1 MGWIVRIIGT
11 LIAVLIVVVVLV
23 GAVLFFLPAEHY
35 ARIAADQFEEATG
48 RETLIEGDV
57 RLAFWP
63 ELGFRTGTVT
73 IANAEWSG
81 SGPMFK
87 AQGLSVGVDPLT
99 LFGGDLRIT
108 RIEAVAPEILLET
121 AKDGQSNW
129 QIAAAGAGTG
139 RAAAV
144 FQDALPSD
152 LALDEAVI
160 LDGRISIVDHATDDR
175 LDLSGVNLNMSM
187 PDLRGMAEFE
197 LSAEMNGQPFTAKGT
212 VRDLA
217 ALIGNSAVPVSI
229 DLSAGGSEI
238 MLEGNAGF
246 SPLTIDGR
254 LDSDLSDLPA
264 ILALAGLETR
274 DLPVIVGRDAS
285 LGGDVMLSD
294 SGVFTLDNGR
304 ATLGNQDEGNRIDL
318 TGVSLSLQLPD
329 QDGKVNFELETSM
342 NGQALA
348 ATGTIGDVTVLAGTD
363 PVPLSLE
370 LATAGN
376 RIAFEGNAG
385 HSPLVVR
392 GRLDAD
398 IADMTALL
406 AFSGQEA
413 PGLQQFIGD
422 GALLSG
428 EVTLNGSGELTLHE
442 GRIAFGNQDEGNRI
456 DLTGVNLG
464 LRLPDQGGKVHFEIE
479 TSMNGQ
485 ALAARGTIG
494 DVTALAGT
502 EPVPLSLELAT
513 AGNRI
518 VLEGHASPGLP
529 TVSGRLDADIRDA
542 AALLALWGKAAPGLQ
557 QIVGSNALVSG
568 EVALTDTGEFTLG
581 GGRIAFGDPDR
592 GKRMDLSG
600 VDLSIR
606 YPGPDDTA
614 DFNLEAEMNGHAF
627 TANGAVRD
635 VSALS
640 GNRAVPVSLR
650 VEAGDNRIRFEGDSR
665 FAPLAATGRLNA
677 EIADMA
683 SLLALAGRETPGILQ
698 VVGRDASLG
707 GDLTLGESGE
717 FGLSDGALRL
727 GQNVVTGDLAFR
739 PGKRPMLSA
748 QIAGGVL
755 DFSPLVIA
763 AGLVSQV
770 RSAPGGAEPGWPRTQ
785 IDVSWLQS
793 FDARV
798 TFSAESLDLG
808 KIGLGPTR
816 ATITNDTGRA
826 VVEFSELAAFGGSI
840 AGSFVINSRGG
851 LSARANLLG
860 RNLDLQSLLTEL
872 AGYDRLTARGA
883 LEVNLLAIGNSVHE
897 LMGSLSGTVALS
909 FGRGEY
915 RGLDLV
921 GALRDLDL
929 GSLGEGRTTRFD
941 SIDASFTV
949 DGGVARNDDLVLQSP
964 QLFVS
969 GRGRFGIGSR
979 TIDYRASASLL
990 NESSETE
997 RTVPLIISGNWEDP
1011 KYELDVAEVLRHELL
1026 RKAPE
1031 IEDKA
1036 KEAVERKIEE
1046 ELGSPIE
1053 GLDQVEE
1060 ALKEQL
1066 KDQAR
1071 ERILDLLGGGN

>member
-11 LIAVLIVVVVLV
+11 LIAVLIVIVVLV

-35 ARIAADQFEEATG
+35 ARIAANQFEEATG

-63 ELGFRTGTVT
+63 ELGFRTGAVTV
-73 IANAEWSG
+73 ANAEWSS

-87 AQGLSVGVDPLT
+87 AQGLSVGVDPRT

-121 AKDGQSNW
+121 ATNGQSNW
-129 QIAAAGAGTG
+129 QIEASEAGTG

-144 FQDALPSD
+144 LQDALPRD
-152 LALDEAVI
+152 FALDEAVI
-160 LDGRISIVDHATDDR
+160 SDGRISIVDHAADDR
-175 LDLSGVNLNMSM
+175 LDLSGVHLSMRM
-187 PDLRGMAEFE
+187 PDLSGMAEFE
-197 LSAEMNGQPFTAKGT
+197 LRAEMNGQPFTAKGT
-212 VRDLA
+212 VRDVA
-217 ALIGNSAVPVSI
+217 ALIGSSAVPVSI
-229 DLSAGGSEI
+229 DLAAGGSEFR
-238 MLEGNAGF
+238 LEGDAGF

-274 DLPVIVGRDAS
+274 DLPEIVGRDAS
-285 LGGDVMLSD
+285 LSGDVKLSD
-294 SGVFTLDNGR
+294 SGVFTLGGGR
-304 ATLGNQDEGNRIDL
+304 AAFGNQDEGNRIEL
-318 TGVSLSLQLPD
+318 SGVNLSLQLPD
-329 QDGKVNFELETSM
+329 QSGMVPFEIETSV

-348 ATGTIGDVTVLAGTD
+348 AKGTIGDVTALAGSGAVPMSIEFSMAGNRIAFEGEAGHDPLEVRGRLDAEIADMTPLLALSGQEAQGLQQFVGDGALLKGEVTLDGSGEFTLRDGQVAFGNRDEGKRIDLTGVNLSLQLPDQGGMLHFELETSLNGQALAASGTIGNVTDLAGTD

-376 RIAFEGNAG
+376 RIVFEGTS
-385 HSPLVVR
+385 SPRPLTAS
-392 GRLDAD
+392 GRLDAEIRD
-398 IADMTALL
+398 AAGLL
-406 AFSGQEA
+406 ALSGQEA
-413 PGLQQFIGD
+413 PGL
-422 GALLSG
+422 
-428 EVTLNGSGELTLHE
+428 
-442 GRIAFGNQDEGNRI
+442 R
-456 DLTGVNLG
+456 
-464 LRLPDQGGKVHFEIE
+464 
-479 TSMNGQ
+479 
-485 ALAARGTIG
+485 
-494 DVTALAGT
+494 
-502 EPVPLSLELAT
+502 
-513 AGNRI
+513 
-518 VLEGHASPGLP
+518 
-529 TVSGRLDADIRDA
+529 
-542 AALLALWGKAAPGLQ
+542 
-557 QIVGSNALVSG
+557 QIVGNNALVSG
-568 EVALTDTGEFTLG
+568 EIALTDTGEFTLG

-592 GKRMDLSG
+592 GSRTDLSG

-606 YPGPDDTA
+606 YPGPGGTA
-614 DFNLEAEMNGHAF
+614 DFNLQAELNGQAF
-627 TANGAVRD
+627 TASGAIRD

-650 VEAGDNRIRFEGDSR
+650 VEAGDNRLRFEGDSR
-665 FAPLAATGRLNA
+665 FAPLAASGRLNA
-677 EIADMA
+677 EISDMA
-683 SLLALAGRETPGILQ
+683 SLLALSGRETPGILQ
-698 VVGRDASLG
+698 LASRDASLDG
-707 GDLTLGESGE
+707 NLTLAESGE
-717 FGLSDGALRL
+717 FGLSDGVLRL
-727 GQNVVTGDLAFR
+727 GQNVVTGDVAFR
-739 PGKRPMLSA
+739 PGERPMLSA
-748 QIAGGVL
+748 QIAGRTL

-763 AGLVSQV
+763 AGVFSQV
-770 RSAPGGAEPGWPRTQ
+770 RSAPAEPESGWPRTP

-798 TFSAESLDLG
+798 TFSAERLDLG
-808 KIGLGPTR
+808 KVGFGPTR
-816 ATITNDTGRA
+816 ATVTNDAGRA
-826 VVEFSELAAFGGSI
+826 VVELRELAAFGGSI

-872 AGYDRLTARGA
+872 AGYDQLTARGA
-883 LEVNLLAIGNSVHE
+883 LEVNLLAIGDSVQE
-897 LMGSLSGTVALS
+897 LMSSLSGTSALS
-909 FGRGEY
+909 FGEGEY

-949 DGGVARNDDLVLQSP
+949 DGGVARNDDLVLRSP

-969 GRGRFGIGSR
+969 GRGVIGIGSR

-990 NESSETE
+990 NESSATE
-997 RTVPLIISGNWEDP
+997 LTVPLIISGNWEDP
-1011 KYELDVAEVLRHELL
+1011 KYELDVAEVLRQELL
-1026 RKAPE
+1026 KKAPE

-1060 ALKEQL
+1060 VLKEQL